1 MGKEG
6 EGIVEVEKKEKK
18 SSLQTATG
26 QGKETEGIKYPY
38 PAPHVLAFME
48 DQFGSLDKMADSPT
62 RHAYHFSLMV
72 VFYLEM
78 QKRKRLK
85 EIVVMTEKERKAA
98 SADFFEKENID
109 MGKISLYQKAAM
121 EVFSNA
127 LGARRVKKKR

>member
-6 EGIVEVEKKEKK
+6 EGNVVEKKE
-18 SSLQTATG
+18 SSLQNATG

-48 DQFGSLDKMADSPT
+48 DQFGSLDQMANAPT
-62 RHAYHFSLMV
+62 RHAYHFALML

-78 QKRKRLK
+78 QKRGRLK
-85 EIVVMTEKERKAA
+85 EVVVMTENERKVAA
-98 SADFFEKENID
+98 MEFLEKENIEI
-109 MGKISLYQKAAM
+109 GKISPYQKAAM

-127 LGARRVKKKR
+127 LRAESKKK

>member
-1 MGKEG
+1 MTKEG
-6 EGIVEVEKKEKK
+6 EGNVVEKKE
-18 SSLQTATG
+18 SSLQNATG

-48 DQFGSLDKMADSPT
+48 DQFGSLDGMATEPT
-62 RHAYHFSLMV
+62 RHAYHFALML

-85 EIVVMTEKERKAA
+85 EIVVMTENERKVAA
-98 SADFFEKENID
+98 MEFLEKE
-109 MGKISLYQKAAM
+109 KIEIGGISPYQKAAM

-127 LGARRVKKKR
+127 LRAKNKKK

>member
-1 MGKEG
+1 MVKEG
-6 EGIVEVEKKEKK
+6 EGGIELKKN
-18 SSLQTATG
+18 SSLQKATG

-48 DQFGSLDKMADSPT
+48 DQFGSLDQMATAPT
-62 RHAYHFSLMV
+62 RHAYHFALML

-85 EIVVMTEKERKAA
+85 EIVVMTENERKVAA
-98 SADFFEKENID
+98 MEFLEKE
-109 MGKISLYQKAAM
+109 KIEIGGISPYQKAAM

-127 LGARRVKKKR
+127 LGARRKAKKSK

>member
-6 EGIVEVEKKEKK
+6 EGNVVKNKE
-18 SSLQTATG
+18 SSLQNATG

-48 DQFGSLDKMADSPT
+48 DQFGSLDQMANAPT
-62 RHAYHFSLMV
+62 RHAYHFALML

-78 QKRKRLK
+78 QKKGRLK
-85 EIVVMTEKERKAA
+85 EVVVMTENERKVAA
-98 SADFFEKENID
+98 MEFLEKENIEI
-109 MGKISLYQKAAM
+109 GKISPYQKAAM

-127 LGARRVKKKR
+127 LRAESKKK